1 MKLTQR
7 DIEVFKLLN
16 RYRYLR
22 RTFIHAL
29 LATPLEQGRLRHR
42 IYALAA
48 ARYLREPEQQKQSA
62 NYRYTPR
69 VYELG
74 PRGKQVLQDHGAP
87 LVEWNG
93 TANGFWHQLMISD
106 VVASIEIGCMWRA
119 LPFNTRWDVLQNK
132 PFHLSSAH
140 GHVRPDELFSINGTY
155 FVLEAD
161 RGTET
166 NIKRWGEK
174 IDKYGDGLKART
186 YQTEWGIQS
195 LIILNMFI
203 STAKAENVR
212 TYVSDTLGKKSR
224 SLCFRGMKSLGSHD
238 IAPKPIPSILDDLW
252 HRAGHEPLTILSALE
267 RR

>member
-7 DIEVFKLLN
+7 DIEIFRLLN

-42 IYALAA
+42 IYGLSAA
-48 ARYLREPEQQKQSA
+48 KYLSEPEQQKRSG

-69 VYELG
+69 IYELG
-74 PRGKQVLQDHGAP
+74 PRGKQALLDEGIP
-87 LVEWNG
+87 LIDWNG
-93 TANGFWHQLMISD
+93 GANEFWHQLMISD
-106 VVASIEIGCMWRA
+106 LVASVEIGCMWRG
-119 LPFNTRWDVLQNK
+119 LPFKTRWDILGQM
-132 PFHLSSAH
+132 PFHLSSSY
-140 GHVRPDELFSINGTY
+140 GNLRPDELFSIDGTH

-174 IDKYGDGLKART
+174 IDKYSDVLKARA
-186 YQTEWGIQS
+186 YQTQWGVQS
-195 LIILNMFI
+195 LIVLNTFI

-212 TYVSDTLGKKSR
+212 SHISEFLGKKSR
-224 SLCFRGMKSLGSHD
+224 SLCFRGMKILGSHD
-238 IAPKPIPSILDDLW
+238 LAPQPILSILDDPW

>member
-29 LATPLEQGRLRHR
+29 LATPFEQGRLRHR
-42 IYALAA
+42 VYALAA
-48 ARYLREPEQQKQSA
+48 ARYLREPEQQKQSG

-74 PRGKQVLQDHGAP
+74 PGGKQALQDHDIP

-93 TANGFWHQLMISD
+93 SVREFWHQLMISD
-106 VVASIEIGCMWRA
+106 VVASIEIGCMWRR
-119 LPFNTRWDVLQNK
+119 LPFETRWDILGQK
-132 PFHLSSAH
+132 PFDLSSAS
-140 GHVRPDELFSINGTY
+140 GNIRPDELFSINGTH
-155 FVLEAD
+155 FALEAD

-174 IDKYGDGLKART
+174 IEKYTHVLKNRT
-186 YQTEWGIQS
+186 YQDEWGIQS

-203 STAKAENVR
+203 STAKADNVR
-212 TYVSDTLGKKSR
+212 TYISDILGRKSR
-224 SLCFRGMKSLGSHD
+224 SLCFRGMKILGSHD
-238 IAPKPIPSILDDLW
+238 IAPKPILSILDDLW